1 VWDTY
6 TGDNLAT
13 LPHNHVVRSA
23 DISSSQSLVATGGV
37 ERSVKIYD
45 LGHNQDSNTI
55 GSHEGTIKSVVW
67 DHGSLN
73 DTTIITSGDD
83 KRIVWWDTRSARP
96 SADYITDEMI
106 SSMEQ
111 SNDRKYVIVTAGK
124 SLLVFSTAT

>member
-1 VWDTY
+1 
-6 TGDNLAT
+6 
-13 LPHNHVVRSA
+13 
-23 DISSSQSLVATGGV
+23 
-37 ERSVKIYD
+37 
-45 LGHNQDSNTI
+45 
-55 GSHEGTIKSVVW
+55 
-67 DHGSLN
+67 LN

-96 SADYITDEMI
+96 SADYVTDEMI